1 MAKLHIQML
10 IFELAKEKEKFVSLK
25 EMISKKPWM
34 KWMVRKS
41 WASVFKSQSQ
51 LTMVPVVVA
60 DEAAVVA
67 HAVEVLQDAVVANAH
82 TEHNTLLLLKIFPAV
97 AIGHS

>member
-1 MAKLHIQML
+1 ML
-10 IFELAKEKEKFVSLK
+10 ISELVKEKEKFVSLK
-25 EMISKKPWM
+25 EMTSKKPWM
-34 KWMVRKS
+34 KWTVLKL

-60 DEAAVVA
+60 VEAAVA
-67 HAVEVLQDAVVANAH
+67 HAVEALQDVVVANAH